1 MVALIYFD
9 LETTKLGRQAEII
22 QIGAVHE
29 NGEEFSCYIVP
40 DGDIDPQATEVNGFS
55 KHQNGLRRRENLIE
69 NAVSPKRGLKRF
81 IRWLRNMQTE
91 EGEQFN
97 LVAHNSYKFDGPVLI
112 NNLLNPHVANMD
124 TIRSLVAGIGD
135 SLVAFRKFCEG
146 PHNLQSLLIHGG
158 IRGEQ
163 THDALDDASA
173 LKELVE
179 LVSRPPT
186 KFLLQYKPVD
196 HIRLRV

>member
-1 MVALIYFD
+1 MEELIYFD
-9 LETTKLGRQAEII
+9 LETTKLGRRAEIV
-22 QIGAVHE
+22 QIGAIDE
-29 NGEEFSCYIVP
+29 NGHGFSCYIVP
-40 DGDIDPQATEVNGFS
+40 DGDINPDATRVNGFT
-55 KHQNGLRRRENLIE
+55 KHHRRLYRGGKIIPDATSPQDGLVQFLRWLQNKQIRNG
-69 NAVSPKRGLKRF
+69 KRF
-81 IRWLRNMQTE
+81 I
-91 EGEQFN
+91 
-97 LVAHNSYKFDGPVLI
+97 LVAHNGYKFDGPVLL
-112 NNLLNPHVANMD
+112 NNFLHHQIANMD
-124 TIRSLVAGIGD
+124 TITSLVAGIGD
-135 SLVAFRKFCEG
+135 SLVAFKKFCVG
-146 PHNLQSLLIHGG
+146 PYNLQSLLIRGG